1 VRILTVLGV
10 FLALAL
16 PVFAGQQAVDSEVND
31 GILKRLQVARP
42 DFEYGEVKTTQ
53 IPGLYQV
60 PILGGPTLYTDANAD
75 HVVVGELY
83 QVAPGQFINLA
94 ELDRIKGRR
103 DRLAALDNK
112 DLIIFPAK
120 GVTKAVI
127 NIFTDV
133 DCGYCRKMH
142 QEVPALNDSGVE
154 VRYLAFPRAGQGS
167 AAYDKMV
174 RAWCA
179 ADRRQALTDLKNG
192 KNISGELCKDNPVAA
207 QYQLGQEFDVTGT
220 PSIVLMDGTLLGG
233 YHPVAEML
241 SILGI

>member
-1 VRILTVLGV
+1 MRILTVLGI

-16 PVFAGQQAVDSEVND
+16 PVFAEQQAVDSEVNN
-31 GILKRLQVARP
+31 GILQRLQIARP
-42 DFEYGEVKTTQ
+42 DFEYGEVKSTQ
-53 IPGLYQV
+53 IPGIYQV
-60 PILGGPTLYTDANAD
+60 QILGGPTLYTDVSAS

-83 QVAPGQFINLA
+83 QVVPGQFINLA
-94 ELDRIKGRR
+94 ELDRIEERR
-103 DRLAALDNK
+103 ERLAALDNK

-167 AAYDKMV
+167 ATYDKMV
-174 RAWCA
+174 RAWCS

-220 PSIVLMDGTLLGG
+220 PSVVLMDGTLLGG
-233 YHPVAEML
+233 YRPVAEML
-241 SILGI
+241 GILGI